1 MIVTVYEGKECPKIV
16 VKGLEMN
23 GINNVQSKAVKMKRN
38 LKEVAYHDGQRRSP
52 INSVIT

>member
-1 MIVTVYEGKECPKIV
+1 VSKKII

-38 LKEVAYHDGQRRSP
+38 LKEAAYHDGQCQSP